1 MQLCTMEF
9 AMNPL
14 SLVNE
19 LESLL
24 EQLDLD
30 IVSRQEISNIIH
42 QLKSLIANGS
52 QADAEEGR

>member
-1 MQLCTMEF
+1 
-9 AMNPL
+9 MNPL

-30 IVSRQEISNIIH
+30 IISRHEISNIIN
-42 QLKSLIANGS
+42 QLKTLIANGS
-52 QADAEEGR
+52 KAGAEEGR